1 MTFKRLENLNGQVAV
16 ITGASGGVGFAT
28 AKQLAQLGAKVV
40 GIVRR
45 NVEELQARLN
55 ELGPGHIAMLADVT
69 NSKQLT
75 EVTNKL
81 TQCDILVNTAGF
93 SRTIDHK
100 NLDALSDEEFD
111 QVVKVNL
118 HGTFYTIRAFAPLL
132 KKSQYG
138 LIVNISSASS
148 INTGGSNLAY
158 AASKAGVDSLTRNLA
173 KALAPIR
180 VVSLNPTVIK
190 TNFAQPALPDSWY
203 NNIAMSVPL
212 KRIVT
217 VEDVASAVE
226 ALATTMRFNTG
237 NNILIDGGRTL

>member
-1 MTFKRLENLNGQVAV
+1 MTFERLENLNGQVAV
-16 ITGASGGVGFAT
+16 ITGANGGVGFAT
-28 AKQLAQLGAKVV
+28 AKQLAKSGAKII

-45 NVEELQARLN
+45 NVEEMQSRLN
-55 ELGPGHIAMLADVT
+55 ELGSGHTAILADVT
-69 NSKQLT
+69 DSKQLN
-75 EVTNKL
+75 EVASQL
-81 TQCDILVNTAGF
+81 TQCDILVNNAG
-93 SRTIDHK
+93 SSTSIDHK
-100 NLDALSDEEFD
+100 NLIGLTDELFD

-118 HGTFYTIRAFAPLL
+118 YGTFYATRAFVPLL
-132 KKSQYG
+132 KNSPYG

-148 INTGGSNLAY
+148 IKTGGSNIGY
-158 AASKAGVDSLTRNLA
+158 AAAKAGVDSITRNLA

-180 VVSLNPTVIK
+180 VVSLNPTAIK
-190 TNFAQPALPDSWY
+190 TNFAKLPDSYY
-203 NNIAMSVPL
+203 NNIATAFPL